1 MRTEAGQTRNP
12 PAGPGV
18 ADRRP
23 PPQTLALR
31 LGQDVTAPGSADAPD
46 PVPVI
51 GLLRIG
57 FGISIIT
64 VILLITQSFWA
75 NAEEASLA
83 LPYEMLELAALMLAG
98 ALSLRAE
105 FAHYWRSATLSFCLF
120 VVGVGTRSYAML
132 GQQVPVF
139 VTILVVLTATCALVP
154 WELEWQAGAIAG
166 LMIAAVA
173 DTLLVRPHSPYIAEL
188 WLAVLTSS
196 VLTLTG
202 NKQWARWRNALFETN
217 RKLRESEARQ
227 RKLLDANLDPV
238 SLTRLSDHRY
248 IYVNDAFLKRGY
260 TREQVLGRSVEEL
273 NIADPVSLAAM
284 EAELTSKGFVRNFES
299 NIRMPDGRLA
309 PHLISCVLV
318 DLDGEPCVL
327 SFPRDITEFKEIQN
341 NLIAAQHQLEQS
353 ETKLRKIFEACPEAI
368 SINSLRDGRFI
379 DVNPRF
385 SRVGYTREQVLA
397 DSSLIANLWADP
409 AQFYNLAG
417 KLLSQGYAENVEVD
431 LKNGDGSPHTCLMSA
446 AIIELDGEPCSVT
459 FSSDISELKRAQHE
473 LIAARE
479 AALAASRAKSEF
491 LSSMSHEIRTPMNA
505 ILGMADLLAETEL
518 TPEQR
523 RFAATM
529 TSNGNALLNLINGI
543 LDLAKIES
551 GRLNL
556 EQTDFD
562 LEELVEHVADTLSNR
577 ACEKGLELTTRIA
590 PDVPVRLIGDTLRL
604 RQVLINLVGNAIKFT
619 EQGEVSVTVGNE
631 PGHNGDA
638 YLRFDVRDSGI
649 GITAE
654 KLGYI
659 FESFTQADS
668 STTRKYG
675 GSGLGLT
682 IATRLV
688 QLMGGR
694 IWATSEPGKGSTF
707 HFVAR
712 LKAAPAEGPATT
724 GKRPQHLQDVRI
736 LVVDDNPTSRLIL
749 EEVLAAQGAQVD
761 QAGGGREALAQTER
775 ARGDGNPYKLILLDC
790 RMPEMDGFQAARQLR
805 REEGQAIIL
814 MPGSEELNQALA
826 TMREIGLEIYICKP
840 LKRAEVLSAVAL
852 AMGRKPGAAAP
863 PRSANGS
870 AERVTRALK
879 ILLAEDSPDN
889 RQLIEAY
896 LKNLPHTLEI
906 AENGQVA
913 VTKFMRASYD
923 LVLMDVQMPV
933 MDGYTAVRKI
943 RQWEREHGRPLTP
956 IAALTASALEED
968 ICNSFEAGCTA
979 HLSKP
984 IKKSVLLT
992 AISDLTMAPA
1002 SAAANGNGK
1011 GSGNG
1016 MKTVI
1021 ETDPELAEL
1030 VPGFLARKREDVAAL
1045 MTAVEGLDYQALRA
1059 IGHRIKGEGTGFGFE
1074 VISEIGREL
1083 EDAARAQDA
1092 GAANRLV
1099 RALADYLDSVE
1110 VRPASN
1116 GHPHQ

>member
-1 MRTEAGQTRNP
+1 MRTETGQTRNP

-18 ADRRP
+18 ADGRP
-23 PPQTLALR
+23 PPQTLALK
-31 LGQDVTAPGSADAPD
+31 LGRNVTGPGRSDALD
-46 PVPVI
+46 PLPVI

-57 FGISIIT
+57 FGVSIIT
-64 VILLITQSFWA
+64 VILLIVQSFWA

-98 ALSLRAE
+98 ALSLREE
-105 FAHYWRSATLSFCLF
+105 FACHWRAATLSFCLF

-154 WELEWQAGAIAG
+154 WELEWQAAAIAG

-173 DTLLVRPHSPYIAEL
+173 DTMLVRPHSPYIAEL

-260 TREQVLGRSVEEL
+260 YSREQVLGRSIEEL
-273 NIADPVSLAAM
+273 NIVDPATSAAM
-284 EAELTSKGFVRNFES
+284 EAELRSKGFVRNFEG
-299 NIRMPDGRLA
+299 NIRMPDGRLV
-309 PHLISCVLV
+309 PHLISSVLV
-318 DLDGEPCVL
+318 DLDGEACVL

-341 NLIAAQHQLEQS
+341 NLIAAQNQLKQS
-353 ETKLRKIFEACPEAI
+353 ETKLRKIFDACPEAI

-385 SRVGYTREQVLA
+385 SRLGYTREQVLA
-397 DSSLIANLWADP
+397 DSSLIANLLADP
-409 AQFYNLAG
+409 AQFDKLADKFLG
-417 KLLSQGYAENVEVD
+417 QGFAENVEID
-431 LKNGDGSPHTCLMSA
+431 LKTGDGSSHTCLISA

-459 FSSDISELKRAQHE
+459 FSSDISELKRVQHE

-523 RFAATM
+523 RFTSTM

-562 LEELVEHVADTLSNR
+562 LEELVEHVADTLSTR
-577 ACEKGLELTTRIA
+577 AYEKGLELTTRIA
-590 PDVPVRLIGDTLRL
+590 PDVPPRLIGDTLRL

-619 EQGEVSVTVGNE
+619 EQGEVSVTVENE
-631 PGHNGDA
+631 PGRNGDA
-638 YLRFDVRDSGI
+638 YLRFDVRDTGI
-649 GITAE
+649 GITPE
-654 KLGYI
+654 NLGYI

-712 LKAAPAEGPATT
+712 LGAAPAEGPAAAD
-724 GKRPQHLQDVRI
+724 KQPQDLQGVRI

-749 EEVLAAQGAQVD
+749 KEVLTAQGAQVD

-775 ARGDGNPYKLILLDC
+775 ARADGNPYQLILLDC

-805 REEGQAIIL
+805 REKGPAIIL
-814 MPGSEELNQALA
+814 MPSSEELNQALA
-826 TMREIGLEIYICKP
+826 TMREIGLEVYICKP
-840 LKRAEVLSAVAL
+840 LKRAEVLSAVAV
-852 AMGRKPGAAAP
+852 AMGKKPRAAALL
-863 PRSANGS
+863 RSPNGPAQS
-870 AERVTRALK
+870 AARALK

-896 LKNLPHTLEI
+896 LKNLPHTLDI

-913 VTKFMRASYD
+913 VTKFMRARYD

-933 MDGYTAVRKI
+933 MDGYTAVRRI
-943 RQWEREHGRPLTP
+943 RQWEREHGRPPTP

-968 ICNSFEAGCTA
+968 ICNSFDAGCTA

-992 AISDLTMAPA
+992 AISDLTMARA
-1002 SAAANGNGK
+1002 SAAPDGNGK
-1011 GSGNG
+1011 AKGNG
-1016 MKTVI
+1016 VRPVV

-1030 VPGFLARKREDVAAL
+1030 VPGFLVRKREDVAVL
-1045 MTAVEGLDYQALRA
+1045 MTAVEDLDYQALRA
-1059 IGHRIKGEGTGFGFE
+1059 IGHRIKGEGTGFGFD
-1074 VISEIGREL
+1074 VISDIGRAL
-1083 EDAARAQDA
+1083 EDAGRAQDA
-1092 GAANRLV
+1092 GAAQHLV

-1116 GHPHQ
+1116 GHP

>member
-12 PAGPGV
+12 PAGAGV
-18 ADRRP
+18 ADGRP
-23 PPQTLALR
+23 PQPFALR
-31 LGQDVTAPGSADAPD
+31 LGQDVAGHAGGDAVD
-46 PVPVI
+46 PIPVI

-64 VILLITQSFWA
+64 VILLIVQSFWA
-75 NAEEASLA
+75 DAEQAGQA

-98 ALSLRAE
+98 ALSLRDE
-105 FAHYWRSATLSFCLF
+105 FARHWRAATLSFCLF

-154 WELEWQAGAIAG
+154 WELEWQAAAIVG

-173 DTLLVRPHSPYIAEL
+173 DTMLVRPHTPYIAEL
-188 WLAVLTSS
+188 WLAALTSS
-196 VLTLTG
+196 VLTLAG

-238 SLTRLSDHRY
+238 SLIRLSDHRY

-260 TREQVLGRSVEEL
+260 TREQVLGRSLEEL
-273 NIADPVSLAAM
+273 NIGDAAGWSAI
-284 EAELTSKGFVRNFES
+284 EAELKNKGFIRNHEG
-299 NIRMPDGRLA
+299 NIRMPDGRLV
-309 PHLISCVLV
+309 PHLISAVLV
-318 DLDGEPCVL
+318 DLDGEPCAL
-327 SFPRDITEFKEIQN
+327 SFPRDIGEFKQIQN
-341 NLIAAQHQLEQS
+341 NLLAAQNQLKQS
-353 ETKLRKIFEACPEAI
+353 ETKLRKIFDACPETI
-368 SINSLRDGRFI
+368 CINSLRDGRFI

-397 DSSLIANLWADP
+397 DSSLITNLWADP
-409 AQFYNLAG
+409 NQFYKLAN
-417 KLLSQGYAENVEVD
+417 KLVSQGFAENIEVD
-431 LKNGDGSPHTCLMSA
+431 IKSSDGTTHTCLMSG
-446 AIIELDGEPCSVT
+446 AIVELDGEPCSVT
-459 FSSDISELKRAQHE
+459 FSSDISELKRVQHE

-523 RFAATM
+523 RFTTTM

-562 LEELVEHVADTLSNR
+562 LEELVEHVAETLSTR
-577 ACEKGLELTTRIA
+577 AHEKGLELTTRIA
-590 PDVPVRLIGDTLRL
+590 PEVPTRLVGDTLRL

-619 EQGEVSVTVGNE
+619 EQGEVSVTVENE
-631 PGHNGDA
+631 PGHNGDP
-638 YLRFDVRDSGI
+638 YLRFDVRDTGI
-649 GITAE
+649 GITSA
-654 KLGYI
+654 KLSDI

-682 IATRLV
+682 IASRLV

-694 IWATSEPGKGSTF
+694 IWATSEPGRGSTF

-712 LKAAPAEGPATT
+712 LGAAPAESSVAA
-724 GKRPQHLQDVRI
+724 KMLQYLQGVRI
-736 LVVDDNPTSRLIL
+736 LVADDNATSRL
-749 EEVLAAQGAQVD
+749 VLSELLASLGAQVD
-761 QAGGGREALAQTER
+761 QAGGGREALTQAER
-775 ARGDGNPYKLILLDC
+775 ACADGNPYKLILLDC
-790 RMPEMDGFQAARQLR
+790 RMPEVEGFEVARQLR
-805 REEGQAIIL
+805 RENGPAIIL
-814 MPGSEELNQALA
+814 MPSSKELGQALA
-826 TMREIGLEIYICKP
+826 TMREIGVEVYICKP
-840 LKRAEVLSAVAL
+840 LKRAEVLSAVAV
-852 AMGRKPGAAAP
+852 AMGKRSKSAARL
-863 PRSANGS
+863 RSPNGP
-870 AERVTRALK
+870 AEAATRALK

-896 LKNLPHTLEI
+896 LKHLPYTLEI

-913 VTKFMRASYD
+913 VTKFMRTRYD

-933 MDGYTAVRKI
+933 MDGYTAVRRI
-943 RQWEREHGRPLTP
+943 RNWEREQGRAPTP

-968 ICNSFEAGCTA
+968 ICNSFDAGCTA

-992 AISDLTMAPA
+992 AICDLTMAPA
-1002 SAAANGNGK
+1002 SPEPKANGVK
-1011 GSGNG
+1011 P
-1016 MKTVI
+1016 VV
-1021 ETDPELAEL
+1021 EADPELAEL

-1045 MTAVEGLDYQALRA
+1045 MTAVEELDYQALRS
-1059 IGHRIKGEGTGFGFE
+1059 IGHRIKGEGAGFGFD
-1074 VISEIGREL
+1074 VISDIGRAL

-1092 GAANRLV
+1092 GAAQHLV
-1099 RALADYLDSVE
+1099 QALADYLDAVE

-1116 GHPHQ
+1116 GHP